1 MAKQNDIEFVGI
13 EYTAAKDKKIAP
25 LNQNRARLQLS
36 VLEKEQRWLSDEE
49 ASKAL

>member
-1 MAKQNDIEFVGI
+1 MAKKDGIEFVGI
-13 EYTAAKDKKIAP
+13 EYTAVKDKKIAP
-25 LNQNRARLQLS
+25 LNQERARLQLA